1 MRELETRDSLQL
13 ARDSY
18 SHYGKEIAMGRAY
31 PSVYDGMKQVHKRV
45 IYGMT
50 KNSPRHIVKVA
61 KLTGDVVAYH
71 PHPSSLSGVIVSL
84 GNNDCK
90 LKLMETQGN
99 WGGKGVEASADRYI
113 GGMISDLA
121 MKIFAEA
128 YQYTEYIKGE
138 IEEDEP
144 LALPTYLPLCFVN
157 GAYGI
162 PSGLKTLKIP
172 PLNIIQIIDYY
183 IEKLKHKDL
192 EYVPADKFIPNP
204 NIETNIIS
212 SINDWHNI
220 MKTGNG
226 SIITL
231 PTIEMANNKR
241 SIVITSLTDNK
252 DIEKIRKIL
261 DKEIVLDK
269 IDIRDESAETLK
281 VVIERVNNRQINMD
295 EVYNKLVKK
304 LKSSES
310 YNFAFFDET
319 YIYDTEAN
327 FELVAK
333 KNLGYLIKTH
343 QNRIKIQLNELNRKL
358 LILQVIEKIKKD
370 KLVNKF
376 TQLSYEE
383 TVKLL
388 IETYKIDNDIAVKV
402 IQKPISYLT
411 KEHLNEIKDLEEK
424 IKLLEAD
431 QSDIYEFLIRRYTEL
446 RKELNKE
453 LKNKYIETKFIKIK

>member
-1 MRELETRDSLQL
+1 MREIETRDSLQF
-13 ARDSY
+13 AQDSY
-18 SHYGKEIAMGRAY
+18 SHYGKEVAMGRAY
-31 PSVYDGMKQVHKRV
+31 PCVYDGMKQVHKRA

-61 KLTGDVVAYH
+61 KLTGDIVAYH
-71 PHPSSLSGVIVSL
+71 PHPSSISGVIVGL

-99 WGGKGVEASADRYI
+99 WGGKGVQASADRYI

-121 MKIFAEA
+121 IKIFTEA

-144 LALPTYLPLCFVN
+144 LALPVYLPLCFVN

-162 PSGLKTLKIP
+162 PSGMKTLRIP

-183 IEKLKHKDL
+183 IDKLKHKDL
-192 EYVPADKFIPNP
+192 EYVPTDRFIPHP
-204 NIETNIIS
+204 NIETNIVSPIE
-212 SINDWHNI
+212 DWYNI
-220 MKTGNG
+220 MKTGSG
-226 SIITL
+226 SIVTL

-241 SIVITSLTDNK
+241 SIVITALTDGK
-252 DIEKIRKIL
+252 DIDKIRKIL
-261 DKEIVLDK
+261 DREIVLDK
-269 IDIRDESAETLK
+269 VDVRDESTSTLR
-281 VVIERVNNRQINMD
+281 VVVERVNNRQINMD

-304 LKSSES
+304 LRSSET

-319 YIYDTEAN
+319 YIYDEEAN

-333 KNLGYLIKTH
+333 KNLEYLIKTH
-343 QNRIKIQLNELNRKL
+343 HNRIKIQLEELSRKL
-358 LILQVIEKIKKD
+358 LVLQIIEKIKKD

-376 TQLSYEE
+376 VQLSYEE

-388 IETYKIDNDIAVKV
+388 VDTYKIDNEIATKV

-411 KEHLNEIKDLEEK
+411 KEHLNEIKDIEEK
-424 IKLLEAD
+424 IQSLEND
-431 QSDIYEFLIRRYTEL
+431 KSDIYEFLIRKYTEL
-446 RKELNKE
+446 KKELNKE
-453 LKNKYIETKFIKIK
+453 LKDKYIETKFIK